1 MWDNVGKNKG
11 PVWIISDSRIKLV
24 EARMVSKHP
33 PTPKPGSTISKAE

>member
-24 EARMVSKHP
+24 EARMVPKHP
-33 PTPKPGSTISKAE
+33 PTQKPASTISKAE